1 MRFNRWG
8 DISETSYI
16 FRIISQKQQILAG
29 KVFVVPVKFNQQKEC
44 DYMNQ
49 NQNAQMRE
57 KKKIPR
63 QAQVN
68 QMDRQTTAG
77 KVHPVSVHVKEN
89 KTLLEHML
97 GNSADIKMREMVLG
111 KDRVHCLAAYIEIT
125 AGSLAFENSLIG
137 RLLND
142 LSGLGAEQIYESLA
156 SNGQGLC
163 DVTPFAYIEDAVQF
177 GMLTGDVILF
187 IDGFASALKIPD
199 KGYPNMGVTKPD
211 SEKVLRGSQEGFAD
225 SVKVN
230 TALIRKRIRSSKV
243 RVKEVRAGLY
253 SHTNI
258 DLVYMEGL
266 VYPGLLEEI
275 ERRLDAFT
283 IDSVMDSGIIEQLAE
298 EAWYSPF
305 PQFQTTQRPDRAA
318 IAVMEGRIVLLCDNS
333 PTALILP
340 TDYNALLKT
349 SDDYYN
355 RFEIASLER
364 FIRYAAS
371 IMALMLPG
379 LYLAVTNFHTQIL
392 PTSLLLSFAAARQG
406 VPFPAVVE
414 VLLMELSFELLR
426 EAGVRLPGAM
436 GNTIGIVG
444 GLIIGQAAVDAN
456 LVSPIV
462 VIVVAFT
469 ALSSFAIPD
478 EELATSFRILKFYM
492 IGMSAWLGLF
502 GFLASAFSILLHL
515 GRLTSFGIPYLMPYV
530 GAELND
536 YQDERDSVLRYPLAM
551 MTRRPVYARRSQR
564 VRLTFG
570 TKKNQGKER

>member
-1 MRFNRWG
+1 M
-8 DISETSYI
+8 E
-16 FRIISQKQQILAG
+16 
-29 KVFVVPVKFNQQKEC
+29 NQS
-44 DYMNQ
+44 M
-49 NQNAQMRE
+49 
-57 KKKIPR
+57 R
-63 QAQVN
+63 QAKVN
-68 QMDRQTTAG
+68 QMEKLTTQEP
-77 KVHPVSVHVKEN
+77 VHPVSMHVVEN
-89 KTLLEHML
+89 KRLLEQMF

-111 KDRVHCLAAYIEIT
+111 KEQVRCLAAYIEIT
-125 AGSLAFENSLIG
+125 AGSLAFENSLVG

-142 LSGLGAEQIYESLA
+142 LAGLPAEQIYQSLA
-156 SNGQGLC
+156 DNGQGLC
-163 DVTPFAYIEDAVQF
+163 DVTPFENVEDAVQF
-177 GMLTGDVILF
+177 GMLTGDVVLF

-199 KGYPNMGVTKPD
+199 KGYPNMGVTKPE
-211 SEKVLRGSQEGFAD
+211 SEKVIRGSQEGFAD

-230 TALIRKRIRSSKV
+230 TALIRKRIRSTKV
-243 RVKEVRAGLY
+243 RVKEVKAGLY

-275 ERRLDAFT
+275 EKRLDAYT
-283 IDSVMDSGIIEQLAE
+283 IDGVLDSGTIEQLAE
-298 EAWYSPF
+298 EKWYSPF

-318 IAVMEGRIVLLCDNS
+318 IAVMEGRVVVLCDNS

-340 TDYNALLKT
+340 VDYNSLLKT

-355 RFEIASLER
+355 RFQIATLER
-364 FIRYAAS
+364 FIRYAAAV
-371 IMALMLPG
+371 MALALPAF
-379 LYLAVTNFHTQIL
+379 YLAVTNFHTQIL

-444 GLIIGQAAVDAN
+444 GLIIGQAAVEAN

-469 ALSSFAIPD
+469 ALSSFAIPN
-478 EELATSFRILKFYM
+478 EELATAFRILKFYM
-492 IGMSAWLGLF
+492 IAMSAWLGLF
-502 GFLASAFSILLHL
+502 GFLAASLSIFIHL
-515 GRLTSFGIPYLMPYV
+515 AGLKSFGIPYLMPYV

-536 YQDERDSVLRYPLAM
+536 YEDERDSLVRYPLSM
-551 MTRRPVYARRSQR
+551 LNRRPVYARRSQR
-564 VRLTFG
+564 IRLTFG
-570 TKKNQGKER
+570 TKKNKGKEK

>member
-1 MRFNRWG
+1 MNKNT
-8 DISETSYI
+8 EEHLQK
-16 FRIISQKQQILAG
+16 SQPAG
-29 KVFVVPVKFNQQKEC
+29 KMPGGSASKRSRAPRERQAGGGQAAHL
-44 DYMNQ
+44 Q
-49 NQNAQMRE
+49 NDKASADL
-57 KKKIPR
+57 PR
-63 QAQVN
+63 QAKVN
-68 QMDRQTTAG
+68 QMDRLTTQE
-77 KVHPVSVHVKEN
+77 KIHPVSKHVSEN
-89 KTLLEHML
+89 KDILEKML
-97 GNSADIKMREMVLG
+97 GSSADIKMREMVLG

-137 RLLND
+137 KLLND
-142 LSGLGAEQIYESLA
+142 LAYLPADQIYESLA
-156 SNGQGLC
+156 ANGQGLC
-163 DVTPFAYIEDAVQF
+163 DVTPFDNIEDAVQY

-187 IDGFASALKIPD
+187 IDGFCSALKIPD

-243 RVKEVRAGLY
+243 RVKEVKAGLY

-258 DLVYMEGL
+258 DLVYMDGL
-266 VYPGLLEEI
+266 VYPSLLNEI
-275 ERRLDAFT
+275 ERRLDAYT
-283 IDSVMDSGIIEQLAE
+283 IDSVMDSGVIEQLAE
-298 EAWYSPF
+298 EEWYSPF

-318 IAVMEGRIVLLCDNS
+318 IAVMEGRVVLLCDNS

-340 TDYNALLKT
+340 TDYNSLLKT

-371 IMALMLPG
+371 VMALALPAF
-379 LYLAVTNFHTQIL
+379 YLAVTNFHTQIL

-444 GLIIGQAAVDAN
+444 GLIIGQAAVEAN

-469 ALSSFAIPD
+469 ALSSFAIPN
-478 EELATSFRILKFYM
+478 EELATAFRILKFYM
-492 IGMSAWLGLF
+492 IALSAWLGLF
-502 GFLASAFSILLHL
+502 GFLAAALSILIHL
-515 GRLTSFGIPYLMPYV
+515 AALKSFGIPYLMPYV
-530 GAELND
+530 GAELTG
-536 YQDERDSVLRYPLAM
+536 YEDERDSLIRYPMSM
-551 MTRRPVYARRSQR
+551 MRKRPVYARRGQR
-564 VRLTFG
+564 LRLTFG
-570 TKKNQGKER
+570 TKKNKGKER

>member
-1 MRFNRWG
+1 
-8 DISETSYI
+8 
-16 FRIISQKQQILAG
+16 
-29 KVFVVPVKFNQQKEC
+29 
-44 DYMNQ
+44 MNK
-49 NQNAQMRE
+49 NAV
-57 KKKIPR
+57 R
-63 QAQVN
+63 QAQIN
-68 QMDRQTTAG
+68 QMDKLTTQEQ
-77 KVHPVSVHVKEN
+77 VHPVSVHVSEN
-89 KTLLEHML
+89 KQLLETMFA
-97 GNSADIKMREMVLG
+97 NSADIKMREMMLG
-111 KDRVHCLAAYIEIT
+111 REQVRCLAAYIEIT

-142 LSGLGAEQIYESLA
+142 LSKLPAEQIYETLA
-156 SNGQGLC
+156 TNGQGLC
-163 DVTPFAYIEDAVQF
+163 DVTPFENVEDAVQF

-230 TALIRKRIRSSKV
+230 TALIRKRIRSTKV
-243 RVKEVRAGLY
+243 RVKEVKAGVY

-258 DLVYMEGL
+258 DLVYMDGL
-266 VYPGLLEEI
+266 VYPSLLEEI
-275 ERRLDAFT
+275 ERRLDSYT
-283 IDSVMDSGIIEQLAE
+283 IDSVLDSGIIEQLAE
-298 EAWYSPF
+298 EEWYSPF

-318 IAVMEGRIVLLCDNS
+318 IAVMEGRVVLLCDNS

-340 TDYNALLKT
+340 TDYNSLLKT

-355 RFEIASLER
+355 RFEIATLER
-364 FIRYAAS
+364 MIRYVAAV
-371 IMALMLPG
+371 MALALPA

-444 GLIIGQAAVDAN
+444 GLIIGQAAVEAN
-456 LVSPIV
+456 IVSPIV

-469 ALSSFAIPD
+469 ALSSFAIPN

-492 IGMSAWLGLF
+492 IALSAWLGLF
-502 GFLASAFSILLHL
+502 GFLVSALSILIHL
-515 GRLTSFGIPYLMPYV
+515 AGLKSFGIPYLTPYV

-536 YQDERDSVLRYPLAM
+536 YEDERDSIARYPLSM
-551 MTRRPVYARRSQR
+551 MRERPIYARRSQR
-564 VRLTFG
+564 LRLTFG
-570 TKKNQGKER
+570 KKKNKGKER